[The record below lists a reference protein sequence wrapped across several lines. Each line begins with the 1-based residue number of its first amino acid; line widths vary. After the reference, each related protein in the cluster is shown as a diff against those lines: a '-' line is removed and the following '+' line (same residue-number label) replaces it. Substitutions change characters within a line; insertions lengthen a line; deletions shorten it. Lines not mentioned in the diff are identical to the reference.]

1 MNRLLEGGQALWQ
14 QILQLTVEDWLL
26 FVAVLILLQ
35 LLRIG
40 RAARRSARHVAE
52 TKEQFAEINERVGIM
67 LDRMVDAEERLLRMR
82 EIVDEAEQIQAT
94 TSGDDDT
101 GTAPS

>member
-1 MNRLLEGGQALWQ
+1 MAKHCGSRFCNSLSKIGYCSLP
-14 QILQLTVEDWLL
+14 
-26 FVAVLILLQ
+26 FLILLQ
-35 LLRIG
+35 LIRIS
-40 RAARRSARHVAE
+40 RAAQRSARHVAE

>member
-1 MNRLLEGGQALWQ
+1 
-14 QILQLTVEDWLL
+14 
-26 FVAVLILLQ
+26 
-35 LLRIG
+35 
-40 RAARRSARHVAE
+40 
-52 TKEQFAEINERVGIM
+52 M